1 MNDILLISP
10 TYLSLPMKI
19 TRQLRLDAL
28 AADGTAPIH
37 LTITWE
43 GNRLR
48 LGTGAVV
55 RPEHWDAEAR
65 QVKAQ
70 KGTPHASINPRLN
83 RAHEAAEAALET
95 ARRQGR
101 KLPPAELRAALD
113 AALALTPVAV
123 QEAPAPAAAT
133 DFETLYREW
142 LTEHIN
148 KPRGRAGKPL
158 STTAIAGFRATL
170 ERFVKYQEA
179 RQAVLSVEAL
189 DLAFYQDFR
198 AYMVEE
204 LGQGINTFG
213 KHISRL
219 KTFLSWVE
227 LEKDLPVHRHYRKFS
242 VPNQR
247 GQVEA
252 LTEAELHQVADL
264 NFRDPAL
271 RARLEKL
278 RVEMGR
284 PTGAAQSA
292 GWAEAW
298 LSHVEL
304 ARDKFLQC
312 CYTGLRIS
320 DANRAAWQHV
330 RGNLLVLD
338 HIAKSDVT
346 AYIPFYDDAVFKPV
360 ELAERYEHRLLTD
373 LLVPECYRANE
384 FLKVVQRLVGLTR
397 LNLTT
402 KIGRKTFVTLKLYQ
416 GVPARTIMQATG
428 HQTEEAFNAYVGVDE
443 LKLVE
448 TFMRKAQRRRA
459 A

>member
-1 MNDILLISP
+1 
-10 TYLSLPMKI
+10 MKI
-19 TRQLRLDAL
+19 TRQLRLDAQ
-28 AADGTAPIH
+28 ATNGTVPIQ

-48 LGTGAVV
+48 VGTGAVV

-83 RAHEAAEAALET
+83 RAHEAAEEAQQLAT
-95 ARRQGR
+95 KQGR

-113 AALALTPVAV
+113 AVLALTPVV
-123 QEAPAPAAAT
+123 EQQAPAAVVPAT
-133 DFETLYREW
+133 GFESLQKEW
-142 LTEHIN
+142 MQEHSQ
-148 KPRGRAGKPL
+148 KPRGRDGRPL
-158 STTAIAGFRATL
+158 SVKAIAGFNATL
-170 ERFVKYQEA
+170 ERFLKYAQA
-179 RQAVLSVEAL
+179 RGIVLQVEAL

-198 AYMVEE
+198 AYLVEE

-227 LEKDLPVHRHYRKFS
+227 QEKDLPVHRHYRKFT

-247 GQVEA
+247 GRVDA
-252 LTEAELHQVADL
+252 LTEAELHQIADL
-264 NFRDPAL
+264 DFRAPTL
-271 RARLEKL
+271 RAQLERL

-320 DANRAAWQHV
+320 DANRAAWEHV
-330 RGNLLVLD
+330 RGNLIVLD

-360 ELAERYEHRLLTD
+360 ELAERYEHRSPTD
-373 LLVPECYRANE
+373 LLVPECYRTNE
-384 FLKVVQRLVGLTR
+384 FLKVVGRLVGLTR
-397 LNLTT
+397 FNLTT

-416 GVPARTIMQATG
+416 GVPARAIMQATG

-448 TFMRKAQRRRA
+448 SFMRKSQRRRA

>member
-1 MNDILLISP
+1 
-10 TYLSLPMKI
+10 MKI

-55 RPEHWDAEAR
+55 RPEHWDAELR

-70 KGTPHASINPRLN
+70 KGTPHASVNPRLN
-83 RAHEAAEAALET
+83 RAHEAAESALET
-95 ARRQGR
+95 ARKAGR

-113 AALALTPVAV
+113 VALALTPVAV
-123 QEAPAPAAAT
+123 QEAPAPEAQAT
-133 DFETLYREW
+133 DFESLQKEW
-142 LTEHIN
+142 MKEHIN
-148 KPRGRAGKPL
+148 KPRGRTGKPL
-158 STTAIAGFRATL
+158 SKTAIAGFSATL
-170 ERFVKYQEA
+170 ERFQKYQEA
-179 RQAVLSVEAL
+179 RQVVLRVESM

-198 AYMVEE
+198 TYMLDE

-227 LEKDLPVHRHYRKFS
+227 LEKDLPVHRHYRKFIAS
-242 VPNQR
+242 TQKGKVD
-247 GQVEA
+247 A
-252 LTEAELHQVADL
+252 LTEAELHQIADL
-264 NFRDPAL
+264 NFKDAATREQLAS
-271 RARLEKL
+271 L
-278 RVEMGR
+278 RVELGR
-284 PTGAAQSA
+284 STGKHQDEESW
-292 GWAEAW
+292 GAW

-320 DANRAAWQHV
+320 DANRAAWEHV
-330 RGNLLVLD
+330 RGNLIVLD

-360 ELAERYEHRLLTD
+360 ELAERYEHRSPTD

-384 FLKVVQRLVGLTR
+384 FLKVVGRLVGLTR

-416 GVPARTIMQATG
+416 GVPSRTIMQATG

-448 TFMRKAQRRRA
+448 SFMRKSQRRRA

>member
-1 MNDILLISP
+1 
-10 TYLSLPMKI
+10 MKI

-28 AADGTAPIH
+28 AADGTAPIQ

-83 RAHEAAEAALET
+83 RAHEAAEGALET
-95 ARRQGR
+95 ARKAGR
-101 KLPPAELRAALD
+101 KLPAAELRVAMD
-113 AALALTPVAV
+113 AALALTPVVV
-123 QEAPAPAAAT
+123 QEAPAPAVQAT
-133 DFETLYREW
+133 DFESLQKEW
-142 LTEHIN
+142 LKEHIN
-148 KPRGRAGKPL
+148 KPRGRTGKPL
-158 STTAIAGFRATL
+158 SKTAIAGFSATL
-170 ERFVKYQEA
+170 ERFQKYQQD
-179 RQAVLSVEAL
+179 RGVVLRVEEMN
-189 DLAFYQDFR
+189 LAFYQDFR
-198 AYMVEE
+198 TYMLKE
-204 LGQGINTFG
+204 LGQGVNTFG

-227 LEKDLPVHRHYRKFS
+227 LEKDLPVHRHYRKFIAS
-242 VPNQR
+242 TQKGKVD
-247 GQVEA
+247 A
-252 LTEAELHQVADL
+252 LSEAELHQIADL
-264 NFRDPAL
+264 DFTDVATREQL
-271 RARLEKL
+271 SGL
-278 RVEMGR
+278 RVELGR
-284 PTGAAQSA
+284 STGKHQDTDSL
-292 GWAEAW
+292 EAW

-320 DANRAAWQHV
+320 DANRAAWEHV
-330 RGNLLVLD
+330 RGNLIVLD

-360 ELAERYEHRLLTD
+360 ELAERYEHRSLTD

-384 FLKVVQRLVGLTR
+384 FLKVVARLVNLTR

-448 TFMRKAQRRRA
+448 SFMRKSQRRRA